1 MTTTTVA
8 QDPILLL
15 INAYCSA
22 LTYAEQVNRAAGE
35 MSDEDYEAL
44 ASKTHYPIRQALI
57 DSTEFATS
65 AEGARAAL
73 NLAIQQR
80 TIGDTPLID
89 RMMDAAAGYL
99 ARA

>member
-1 MTTTTVA
+1 MTTTATP
-8 QDPILLL
+8 DPIMQL
-15 INAYCSA
+15 IIAYTSA
-22 LTYAEQVNRAAGE
+22 LAYAEEVNRAAGE
-35 MSDEDYEAL
+35 MSDDAYEAL

-80 TIGDTPLID
+80 MIGDTPLID